1 MREKLEHQK
10 REEKSWN
17 TDFNV
22 ILVEGKF
29 SKGTE
34 PSMQLPSQSPSLAY
48 INSQISLGFSISILS
63 LSSLLSSSK
72 RHGSLL
78 LISTLPYSTLHY
90 ISWHNLS

>member
-34 PSMQLPSQSPSLAY
+34 PSMQLPSQSPSLAC
-48 INSQISLGFSISILS
+48 INS
-63 LSSLLSSSK
+63 
-72 RHGSLL
+72 R
-78 LISTLPYSTLHY
+78 
-90 ISWHNLS
+90 N